1 MGTFYVSTPIYY
13 VNDLPHIGHVY
24 TTVLADTV
32 ARYRRLRGD
41 RVFFVTGTDEHG
53 QNIERTATAKGI
65 SPQEQADAVVSR
77 YHRLWEQLG
86 ISHDDFIRTTEPRHH
101 AAVAAVIRRIEDG
114 GDLYVDRHEGWYCAS
129 CESFYTEKELVGEK
143 ACPVHERA
151 TEWQSEENLFF
162 RLSRYQQPLLELYER
177 QPDFVRPESRANE
190 VKSFVASGLRDIS
203 VSRAGGGW
211 GIPFPDRPGQTVYVW
226 LDALT
231 NYLSALGFAGEKAA
245 AYASFWEADAGPRLH
260 LMGKDILRFHA
271 IWWPAFLMSAG
282 LPLPTGIA
290 AHGWWLRDEKKVS
303 KSVGNIVRPDE
314 LMRDFGPDAVRY
326 FLLRDMVF
334 GQDARFSDEAFLD
347 RFNSDLANDLGNT
360 VSRLVKLSR
369 SAFGGRTPPEA
380 CGENPILAKAEE
392 AVGEYHR
399 AMEEL
404 AFHRAMTSLW
414 GLLSEVNVY
423 LVSREPWKLIK
434 SEGASISVSR
444 ILWNALEGVRI
455 VAVGLLPAMP
465 QLAPRVLAALGV
477 ETAPESLAAM
487 AWGGLPLGAELPA
500 AEPLFPRIDK
510 EAYLAGD
517 AAAGGAKEAPAAAV
531 TTGEDMITIEEFF
544 KTRLRVGTVVA
555 AERIPK
561 SDRLLKLDV
570 DLGDEQRT
578 VVAGIAEQYEPE
590 AVVGK
595 QVVLVANLKPAK
607 LMGVESQGMV
617 LAASE
622 DGRPVL
628 LHPAEPVADG
638 TAVK

>member
-77 YHRLWEQLG
+77 YHRLWEELG

-101 AAVAAVIRRIEDG
+101 AAVAAVIRRIEAG

-143 ACPVHERA
+143 ACPVHEKPA
-151 TEWQSEENLFF
+151 EWQSEENLFF

-177 QPDFVRPESRANE
+177 QPDFVRPETRANE

-231 NYLSALGFAGEKAA
+231 NYLSALGFGGEEAA
-245 AYASFWEADAGPRLH
+245 AYESFWNGGAGPRLH

-303 KSVGNIVRPDE
+303 KSVGNIVRPDA
-314 LMRDFGPDAVRY
+314 LMRDFGPDALRY

-380 CGENPILAKAEE
+380 CGENPLIAKAEE
-392 AVGEYHR
+392 AVAEYHR
-399 AMEEL
+399 AMEGLE
-404 AFHRAMTSLW
+404 FHRAMTGLW
-414 GLLSEVNVY
+414 GLLSEVNGY
-423 LVSREPWKLIK
+423 LVAREPWKLIK
-434 SEGASISVSR
+434 SEGGSTSVSR

-465 QLAPRVLAALGV
+465 QVAPRVLAALGA
-477 ETAPESLAAM
+477 EAAPDGLEAM
-487 AWGGLPLGAELPA
+487 AWGGLPLDVELPA
-500 AEPLFPRIDK
+500 VEPLFPRIDK

-517 AAAGGAKEAPAAAV
+517 PPPAPPAADV
-531 TTGEDMITIEEFF
+531 SGEDMITIEEFF
-544 KTRLRVGTVVA
+544 KIRLRVGTVVA

-578 VVAGIAEQYEPE
+578 VVAGIAEQYEAE
-590 AVVGK
+590 GLVGK

-622 DGRPVL
+622 EGRPVL

>member
-101 AAVAAVIRRIEDG
+101 AAVAAVIRRLEDG

-143 ACPVHERA
+143 ACPVHEKPA
-151 TEWQSEENLFF
+151 EWQSEENLFF

-231 NYLSALGFAGEKAA
+231 NYLSALGFGGEKAA
-245 AYASFWEADAGPRLH
+245 AYTSFWEADAGPRLH

-434 SEGASISVSR
+434 SEGASTSVSR
-444 ILWNALEGVRI
+444 ILWNALEGMRI

-517 AAAGGAKEAPAAAV
+517 AAAGGAKEAPPAAV

>member
-129 CESFYTEKELVGEK
+129 CESFYTEKELVDEK
-143 ACPVHERA
+143 ACPVHEKPA
-151 TEWQSEENLFF
+151 EWQSEENLFF

-231 NYLSALGFAGEKAA
+231 NYLSALGFGGEKAA
-245 AYASFWEADAGPRLH
+245 AYTSFWEADAGPRLH